1 MVCGYCQD
9 VGKASQGL
17 KPAANNAAG
26 AKQKDRE
33 RHTQNKTWQE
43 MFFHCEKCPCKAG
56 GEKKKKKRGE
66 KSLRIHLVEV
76 TFK

>member
-33 RHTQNKTWQE
+33 RDTHRIK
-43 MFFHCEKCPCKAG
+43 HGKKCFSIVRNAHVMLGDK
-56 GEKKKKKRGE
+56 KKKKKRE
-66 KSLRIHLVEV
+66 RRAYAFTS
-76 TFK
+76 

>member
-43 MFFHCEKCPCKAG
+43 LFFHCEKCPCNA
-56 GEKKKKKRGE
+56 RG
-66 KSLRIHLVEV
+66 
-76 TFK
+76 

>member
-17 KPAANNAAG
+17 KPAANNADR

-33 RHTQNKTWQE
+33 RQTQN
-43 MFFHCEKCPCKAG
+43 
-56 GEKKKKKRGE
+56 
-66 KSLRIHLVEV
+66 
-76 TFK
+76 